1 VCASLRRQVGNETSE
16 GTTSSLP
23 PIEQPTQPATESIY
37 LYHSYGIFGICTSSI
52 HPPTDFN
59 HPYAFLNTPPSPTPP
74 PLSAGF
80 TKMSLPVAI
89 QSVLY
94 YILSCSTCNKVIHR
108 RKAKVQAQRDRAEKS
123 KIEDEQPGLYR
134 HPSPFRTNPYW
145 DEEIALGPNPARKK
159 TGKDC
164 KTESTKALNGT
175 ATGNGSSITSS
186 GAISLSGGSPTNT
199 TTEGSRIS
207 GEGWNRKLYQRENEP
222 LWGFDTPGPGQ
233 RIKDAI
239 ARAGSTAGRLF
250 EGKLTSKDDS
260 EDSEDE
266 QKPDVRNYYVG
277 RNPPV
282 NDLHPPVVTTTPTGP
297 AETSWMLQPPPSAK
311 VMEGKERVGSLRSR
325 ADSNGSS
332 RRGGDDIP
340 LSRKVTEKLAASKL
354 RNGGQEFPELRPSSS
369 RRSSR
374 PVTQASVKK
383 QRRSSSTSTDEEDSI
398 VSRRRQKSLS
408 LAIPPPIMPSKAILK
423 GSEMRELP
431 SRPTLGTILSSS
443 TQIPQTQPPSKENKK
458 VLDQTSEITLGSRSA
473 SPAARLSPSANS
485 MPATL
490 PSKSKFPGADNFVFP
505 RKEKENQE
513 PMKIA

>member
-1 VCASLRRQVGNETSE
+1 
-16 GTTSSLP
+16 
-23 PIEQPTQPATESIY
+23 
-37 LYHSYGIFGICTSSI
+37 
-52 HPPTDFN
+52 
-59 HPYAFLNTPPSPTPP
+59 
-74 PLSAGF
+74 
-80 TKMSLPVAI
+80 MSLPVAI

-108 RKAKVQAQRDRAEKS
+108 RKAKVQAQKDRAEKA

-159 TGKDC
+159 NGNC
-164 KTESTKALNGT
+164 KTESTKALNVT

-186 GAISLSGGSPTNT
+186 GALSLAGGSPTNT

-222 LWGFDTPGPGQ
+222 LWGFDLPGPGQ

-239 ARAGSTAGRLF
+239 ARAGTTAGRLF

-260 EDSEDE
+260 GDDSDVD
-266 QKPDVRNYYVG
+266 QKPSARNYYVG

-311 VMEGKERVGSLRSR
+311 VMEGKERVASLRSR

-354 RNGGQEFPELRPSSS
+354 RVGTPEFAELRPSSS

-374 PVTQASVKK
+374 PATQGSVKK
-383 QRRSSSTSTDEEDSI
+383 QRRSSSTSSDEEDSI
-398 VSRRRQKSLS
+398 VSRRKHKALTVAVPS
-408 LAIPPPIMPSKAILK
+408 PVTPSKAVLNR
-423 GSEMRELP
+423 SEMQELP
-431 SRPTLGTILSSS
+431 PRPKLDTILSSS
-443 TQIPQTQPPSKENKK
+443 TQIPQSQSSSKKIQEPLPK
-458 VLDQTSEITLGSRSA
+458 TSEISFSSPSP
-473 SPAARLSPSANS
+473 SPAPRLSPNANS

-490 PSKSKFPGADNFVFP
+490 PSRSKFPGADNFVFP
-505 RKEKENQE
+505 QRENENQE
-513 PMKIA
+513 PMKTI

>member
-1 VCASLRRQVGNETSE
+1 
-16 GTTSSLP
+16 
-23 PIEQPTQPATESIY
+23 
-37 LYHSYGIFGICTSSI
+37 
-52 HPPTDFN
+52 
-59 HPYAFLNTPPSPTPP
+59 
-74 PLSAGF
+74 
-80 TKMSLPVAI
+80 MSLPVAI

-108 RKAKVQAQRDRAEKS
+108 RKAKVQAQKDRAEKA

-159 TGKDC
+159 NGKDC
-164 KTESTKALNGT
+164 KTDSTKALNVTG
-175 ATGNGSSITSS
+175 TGNGSSITSS

-199 TTEGSRIS
+199 TIEGSRIS

-239 ARAGSTAGRLF
+239 ARAGTTAGRLF
-250 EGKLTSKDDS
+250 EGKLTSRDDS
-260 EDSEDE
+260 EADSDDE
-266 QKPDVRNYYVG
+266 QKPNAKNYYLG

-282 NDLHPPVVTTTPTGP
+282 NDLHPPVVTTTPIGP

-311 VMEGKERVGSLRSR
+311 VMEGKERVASLRSR

-354 RNGGQEFPELRPSSS
+354 RVGGPEFPDLRPSSS

-374 PVTQASVKK
+374 PATQGSVKK
-383 QRRSSSTSTDEEDSI
+383 QRRSSSTSSDEEDSI
-398 VSRRRQKSLS
+398 VSRRKLKALS
-408 LAIPPPIMPSKAILK
+408 VAIQSPTTPSKVVLK
-423 GSEMRELP
+423 NSEMRELP
-431 SRPTLGTILSSS
+431 SRPKLGTILSSS
-443 TQIPQTQPPSKENKK
+443 TQIPRSQLSFKENQK
-458 VLDQTSEITLGSRSA
+458 VLEIPSEVTVNSGSSGP
-473 SPAARLSPSANS
+473 SARLSPNANS

-490 PSKSKFPGADNFVFP
+490 PSRSKFPGADEFVFP
-505 RKEKENQE
+505 KRESEN
-513 PMKIA
+513 